1 MLEGDLFV
9 SGKSKLKVFNNNTVC
24 YLCRSEP
31 AGDVFEGSCDRM
43 NCSEVLSGPF
53 SSVISQI
60 LTFCFLEKD
69 IFDGLRK
76 RRMTE

>member
-1 MLEGDLFV
+1 
-9 SGKSKLKVFNNNTVC
+9 
-24 YLCRSEP
+24 
-31 AGDVFEGSCDRM
+31 M
-43 NCSEVLSGPF
+43 NCQSIVRAVF
-53 SSVISQI
+53 QRDSQI